1 MINPSHLGYYLGH
14 MGHMWDAQDMYIN
27 VILKIYMHRNISC
40 FAHAYFSS
48 AHLCS
53 YGILGYVIMV
63 LLKHNQ
69 NWKNRWNNDRMS
81 RTRLCTDRFNG
92 VPLNRWNN
100 MFMYSLVKSPNDK
113 IPNISA
119 MSDQPTSLNEDH
131 YSLKILEIT
140 IPQSL
145 SAQFQSVNT
154 TKTPQK
160 NLYRNYL
167 QPYNLFAESLLPTV
181 KGPLIFS
188 WSPGITPFGS
198 LERQP
203 AKPPTHHLRGGPK
216 KPVVFLGRNH
226 ISSPRNS
233 KKHAVM
239 RKKKT
244 TQITNHHS
252 MGIHG

>member
-160 NLYRNYL
+160 NLYIETT
-167 QPYNLFAESLLPTV
+167 YNRI
-181 KGPLIFS
+181 IFS
-188 WSPGITPFGS
+188 QKVCFQQSRAPWCLVDHLGLHPLAAWKGS
-198 LERQP
+198 RP
-203 AKPPTHHLRGGPK
+203 NHPPTISEVGPK
-216 KPVVFLGRNH
+216 NPWFSWGEIILVHLVIQK
-226 ISSPRNS
+226 S
-233 KKHAVM
+233 M
-239 RKKKT
+239 R
-244 TQITNHHS
+244 
-252 MGIHG
+252 